1 MIYPPR
7 ANFFDASALV
17 KVFAREPDGARVRKY
32 WEGESPTKYTS
43 PFCLYEALSILKG
56 LWKNRKPPRYT
67 LTGEQYHKAAWKLVT
82 WYAATTRYSKD
93 LDLHDPVVLRDA
105 LALSQRHSL
114 DLSDA
119 FQILCVK
126 EGLYSRLVEDSQ
138 TVLVT
143 ADGELA
149 QAATVEGIKSWN
161 CLAGEPP

>member
-1 MIYPPR
+1 MHPPR

-17 KVFAREPDGARVRKY
+17 KVFAREPDGERVRSY
-32 WEGESPTKYTS
+32 WQDESPTKYTS

-67 LTGEQYHKAAWKLVT
+67 INEEQYHKAAWQLIT
-82 WYAATTRYSKD
+82 WYAAATRYSKD
-93 LDLHDPVVLRDA
+93 LDLHDHVVLREA
-105 LALSQRHSL
+105 LSLSQRHSL

-126 EGLYSRLVEDSQ
+126 EGRYSRLIQDSQ
-138 TVLVT
+138 TLLVT

-149 QAATVEGIKSWN
+149 KAAAIEGIKSWN
-161 CLAGEPP
+161 CLAGDPP